1 MFDNRSGMVPKFAD
15 ANDQANFDEHFR
27 KDVEAVATGQCE
39 KTVAILPLRDTYT
52 RGRAVVFNRME
63 EVEEYRR
70 QTGPE
75 WWDDRHSGPRRLA
88 GRGSGQARQVPA
100 SQSNR
105 RSDAR
110 RREEHTT
117 ELQ

>member
-52 RGRAVVFNRME
+52 RGRAVAFTTME
-63 EVEEYRR
+63 GVEEYRR
-70 QTGPE
+70 QTGTD
-75 WWDDRHSGPRRLA
+75 WRDDRHSGPRRLD
-88 GRGSGQARQVPA
+88 GPRSGQARPGTA
-100 SQSNR
+100 RQSHR
-105 RSDAR
+105 QHEAGSVEAK
-110 RREEHTT
+110 H
-117 ELQ
+117 